1 MQPKTFNNKNL
12 TYMNS
17 NFTISSQNVKYM
29 EGTEN
34 LNSFL
39 TTLRKY
45 DALTPEEEK
54 ELFRKYHEE
63 GDMSARD
70 QIFLH
75 NQRFIYSNAKI
86 YARDSG
92 EVMDYVGEGNIA
104 LDEAIDKF
112 DPSLGNKFITF
123 AVWYIRRAMNYYLIN
138 TRDMITKTNGMKLF
152 KKTDKIMQKYFSEHG
167 CNPTLDEVRDILE
180 KEYNIEVKDVSDLY
194 DLNITSINTDI
205 DDDFEIEESNE
216 YCARTASVNEYE
228 SEVDKE
234 YSKTLANK
242 LLSII
247 PDEHKEII
255 KKIYGIG
262 YDRQY
267 SISELAQEYKISD
280 EDMENLEDKILKY
293 MKQNMGQLNVAM

>member
-1 MQPKTFNNKNL
+1 
-12 TYMNS
+12 MNS

-39 TTLRKY
+39 ATLRKY

-54 ELFRKYHEE
+54 ELFRKYHED

-86 YARDSG
+86 YARDSE

-152 KKTDKIMQKYFSEHG
+152 KKADKIMQKFYNEHG
-167 CNPTLDEVRDILE
+167 YDPTLDEVRDILE
-180 KEYNIEVKDVSDLY
+180 KEYNIEIKDISDLY
-194 DLNITSINTDI
+194 DLNVTSINTDI
-205 DDDFEIEESNE
+205 DDDFTMEESNE
-216 YCARTASVNEYE
+216 YNEKTASFNEYE
-228 SEVDKE
+228 TDVDKE
-234 YSKTLANK
+234 YSKTLAK
-242 LLSII
+242 KFLSMV

-255 KKIYGIG
+255 KKLYGIG
-262 YDRQY
+262 YERQY
-267 SISELAQEYKISD
+267 SITELAKEYRMSD
-280 EDMENLEDKILKY
+280 EDMENLRDKILKY

>member
-1 MQPKTFNNKNL
+1 
-12 TYMNS
+12 MNS
-17 NFTISSQNVKYM
+17 NFTISNQNVKYM

-39 TTLRKY
+39 ATLRKY

-54 ELFRKYHEE
+54 ELFRKYHED

-86 YARDSG
+86 YARDSD

-112 DPSLGNKFITF
+112 NPSLGNKFITF

-152 KKTDKIMQKYFSEHG
+152 KKADKIVQKYFSEHG
-167 CNPTLDEVRDILE
+167 YDPTLDEVRDILE
-180 KEYNIEVKDVSDLY
+180 KKYNIEIKDISDLY
-194 DLNITSINTDI
+194 DLNVTSINTDI
-205 DDDFEIEESNE
+205 DDDFTMEETNE
-216 YCARTASVNEYE
+216 YNEKTASVNEYE
-228 SEVDKE
+228 TEVDKE

-242 LLSII
+242 FLSIV
-247 PDEHKEII
+247 PNEHKEII
-255 KKIYGIG
+255 KKLYGIG
-262 YDRQY
+262 YERQY
-267 SISELAQEYKISD
+267 SITEVAQEYRMSD
-280 EDMENLEDKILKY
+280 EDMENLRDKILKY
-293 MKQNMGQLNVAM
+293 MKQNMGQLNAAM

>member
-1 MQPKTFNNKNL
+1 
-12 TYMNS
+12 MNS

-39 TTLRKY
+39 ATLRKY

-54 ELFRKYHEE
+54 ELFRKYHED

-86 YARDSG
+86 YARDSE

-152 KKTDKIMQKYFSEHG
+152 KKADKIMQKFYNEHG
-167 CNPTLDEVRDILE
+167 YDPTLDEVRDILE
-180 KEYNIEVKDVSDLY
+180 KEYNIEIKDISDLY
-194 DLNITSINTDI
+194 DLNVTSINTDI
-205 DDDFEIEESNE
+205 DDDFTMEESNE
-216 YCARTASVNEYE
+216 YNEKTAYFNEYE
-228 SEVDKE
+228 TDVDKE
-234 YSKTLANK
+234 YSKTLAK
-242 LLSII
+242 KFLSMV

-255 KKIYGIG
+255 KKLYGIG
-262 YDRQY
+262 YERQY
-267 SISELAQEYKISD
+267 SITELAKEYRMSD
-280 EDMENLEDKILKY
+280 EDMENLRDKILKY

>member
-1 MQPKTFNNKNL
+1 
-12 TYMNS
+12 MNS

-39 TTLRKY
+39 ATLRKY

-54 ELFRKYHEE
+54 ELFRKYQKE
-63 GDMSARD
+63 GDMNARD

-86 YARDSG
+86 YARDSD

-152 KKTDKIMQKYFSEHG
+152 KKTDKIMQKFYNEHG
-167 CNPTLDEVRDILE
+167 YDPTLDEVRDILE
-180 KEYNIEVKDVSDLY
+180 KEYNIEVKDISDLY
-194 DLNITSINTDI
+194 DLNVTSINTDI
-205 DDDFEIEESNE
+205 DDDFTMEDSNE
-216 YCARTASVNEYE
+216 YNEKTASVNEYE
-228 SEVDKE
+228 TEVDKE

-242 LLSII
+242 FLNMV

-255 KKIYGIG
+255 KKLYGIG
-262 YDRQY
+262 YKRQY
-267 SISELAQEYKISD
+267 SITELAQQYRMTD
-280 EDMENLEDKILKY
+280 EDMENLRDKILKY
-293 MKQNMGQLNVAM
+293 MKQNMGQLNAAM

>member
-1 MQPKTFNNKNL
+1 
-12 TYMNS
+12 MNS

-39 TTLRKY
+39 ATLRKY

-54 ELFRKYHEE
+54 ELFRKYQKE
-63 GDMSARD
+63 GDMNARD

-86 YARDSG
+86 YARDSD

-112 DPSLGNKFITF
+112 DPSLGNKFITL

-152 KKTDKIMQKYFSEHG
+152 KKTDKVMQKFYNEHG
-167 CNPTLDEVRDILE
+167 YDPTLDEVRDILE
-180 KEYNIEVKDVSDLY
+180 KEYNIEVKDISDLY
-194 DLNITSINTDI
+194 DLNVTSINTDI
-205 DDDFEIEESNE
+205 DDDFTMEDSNE
-216 YCARTASVNEYE
+216 YNEKTASVNEYE
-228 SEVDKE
+228 TEVDKE

-242 LLSII
+242 FLNMV

-255 KKIYGIG
+255 KKLYGIG
-262 YDRQY
+262 YERQY
-267 SISELAQEYKISD
+267 SITELAQQYRMTD
-280 EDMENLEDKILKY
+280 EDMENLRDKILKY
-293 MKQNMGQLNVAM
+293 MKQNMGQLNAAM